1 MSNSKI
7 KIVNPYTKRKR
18 KLPDGIE
25 KEKPP
30 SNKEIRHDIGNATG
44 NSDTNTNTNTN
55 TNNFPKNTG
64 SSNINVSAQASA
76 LCISAS
82 DKAGMEGIDREK
94 IATIILKESGNSAYI
109 QQQRR
114 RDEKVNERVRHLQ
127 QRLQEAS
134 PRDYRVTDELDD
146 TLRGYQQRQA
156 NRATCVVVD
165 MDMFYMA
172 CELLSRPH
180 LNDKPACV
188 GREMILTS
196 NYVARRYGVRS
207 AMAGFIGRKLV
218 EQLSDG
224 REKLI
229 QVPSNFKLYKE
240 KSKIVNEVI
249 REYDPHNMKAYSL
262 DEVYLDIGPYLV
274 LFLQHKDWT
283 HEQIREAVLQ
293 GGDNKSDENMSNDE
307 ESYVIISQAEVM
319 QFLQSQSSMTCLK
332 AVEEVV
338 FRLRQHV
345 KKATGGLTCSAGI
358 ARTHTI
364 AKIASDANKP
374 NGQLV
379 VDPVSTLEFVRAL
392 PVRKIP
398 GVGRVTE
405 KLLQQVCNIHTGL
418 ELYEKRG
425 LVQFL
430 FQPATA
436 EFLLKSSVGCSGEG
450 SSFASF
456 GTEQEESSDHQKGI
470 SRERSFS
477 PESDWALLN
486 IKLEEISRMLSEDMK
501 RKSVMGH
508 TVTVKVKL
516 ANFDVLNRAQSQKQG
531 IYIQNPDE
539 LSTVC
544 SELFSAIRAQHK
556 KDYNQSNKSKD
567 RDSRFSV
574 RLLGIRCSNLIE
586 ESSFEAK
593 QKGKIE
599 KFFTVTPSSEN
610 SPKCKTTSCYTNNG
624 SENSC
629 MTEKKDEVN
638 RKLLF
643 NRYAKIQNGKG
654 ALKDNATA
662 ITIAT
667 TTTASTNTNHTENAE
682 NNVHSP
688 INYNRKNKT
697 NATAARATIK
707 TAFAAAVATATTTS
721 NTGQPQPQT
730 KHYVDIDDK
739 QEEANEEEY
748 VSCPICNRS
757 FLAKDNA
764 KFNTHIDAC
773 LNSDTVRKTIREQDC
788 KESQKSHKRQRLTD
802 FWS

>member
-1 MSNSKI
+1 MSNNQKE
-7 KIVNPYTKRKR
+7 IVNPYTKKKR
-18 KLPDGIE
+18 KQPDGTE
-25 KEKPP
+25 KEIIPYTDLV
-30 SNKEIRHDIGNATG
+30 SNTSTNIGHAV
-44 NSDTNTNTNTN
+44 SDNTKNVPQNTD
-55 TNNFPKNTG
+55 NN
-64 SSNINVSAQASA
+64 NVSAQDQASA

-82 DKAGMEGIDREK
+82 DKAGMEGIDRER

-114 RDEKVNERVRHLQ
+114 RDEKVNERVRQLQ

-134 PRDYRVTDELDD
+134 PRDYRVTDELDE

-156 NRATCVVVD
+156 SRATCVVVD

-188 GREMILTS
+188 GKEMILTS

-229 QVPSNFKLYKE
+229 QVPSNFELYHE

-274 LFLQHKDWT
+274 LFLQHNDWT
-283 HEQIREAVLQ
+283 HEQIREAVLR
-293 GGDNKSDENMSNDE
+293 GGEDNNKSDENKSNDE
-307 ESYVIISQAEVM
+307 ENYTIISPAEVM
-319 QFLQSQSSMTCLK
+319 QFLQSQSSMTCIK
-332 AVEEVV
+332 AVGEVV
-338 FRLRQHV
+338 LRLRQHV
-345 KKATGGLTCSAGI
+345 QKATGGLTCSAGI

-398 GVGRVTE
+398 GIGRVTE

-436 EFLLKSSVGCSGEG
+436 DFLLKSSVGCSGEG

-456 GTEQEESSDHQKGI
+456 GTEQIEETSDHQKGI

-508 TVTVKVKL
+508 TVTIKVKL
-516 ANFDVLNRAQSQKQG
+516 ATFDPLSRAQSQKQG
-531 IYIQNPDE
+531 IYIQNPE
-539 LSTVC
+539 EISTVAC
-544 SELFSAIRAQHK
+544 ELLSAVRAQYK
-556 KDYNQSNKSKD
+556 RDYNQNKSKD

-586 ESSFEAK
+586 ESSYQAK

-599 KFFTVTPSSEN
+599 KFFTITPSSDN
-610 SPKCKTTSCYTNNG
+610 SPKCRTTSCGTNNG
-624 SENSC
+624 SEKNC

-643 NRYAKIQNGKG
+643 NRYAKNQNGKG
-654 ALKDNATA
+654 TIKDNA
-662 ITIAT
+662 ITITT
-667 TTTASTNTNHTENAE
+667 TTTASTNTSDTKNAE
-682 NNVHSP
+682 NRVHSP
-688 INYNRKNKT
+688 INVNTKNKT
-697 NATAARATIK
+697 DVSTTSSTCVTIK
-707 TAFAAAVATATTTS
+707 TAFAAATATPNAS
-721 NTGQPQPQT
+721 HPQT
-730 KHYVDIDDK
+730 NHCVNTDDK
-739 QEEANEEEY
+739 QEEANEEH
-748 VSCPICNRS
+748 VSCPICKRS
-757 FLAKDNA
+757 FLAKNNA

-773 LNSDTVRKTIREQDC
+773 LNGDTVRKAIREQDC
-788 KESQKSHKRQRLTD
+788 IEAQKSRKRQRLTD

>member
-7 KIVNPYTKRKR
+7 KIVNPYTKHKR
-18 KLPDGIE
+18 KLPDGTE

-30 SNKEIRHDIGNATG
+30 SNKEIRRDIGNATG
-44 NSDTNTNTNTN
+44 NSDTNTNTN

-64 SSNINVSAQASA
+64 SSNINVSAQAAA

-207 AMAGFIGRKLV
+207 AMAGLIGRKLV

-262 DEVYLDIGPYLV
+262 DEVYLDIGPYL
-274 LFLQHKDWT
+274 
-283 HEQIREAVLQ
+283 
-293 GGDNKSDENMSNDE
+293 
-307 ESYVIISQAEVM
+307 
-319 QFLQSQSSMTCLK
+319 

-516 ANFDVLNRAQSQKQG
+516 ANFDVLNRA
-531 IYIQNPDE
+531 
-539 LSTVC
+539 
-544 SELFSAIRAQHK
+544 
-556 KDYNQSNKSKD
+556 
-567 RDSRFSV
+567 
-574 RLLGIRCSNLIE
+574 
-586 ESSFEAK
+586 
-593 QKGKIE
+593 
-599 KFFTVTPSSEN
+599 
-610 SPKCKTTSCYTNNG
+610 
-624 SENSC
+624 
-629 MTEKKDEVN
+629 
-638 RKLLF
+638 
-643 NRYAKIQNGKG
+643 
-654 ALKDNATA
+654 
-662 ITIAT
+662 
-667 TTTASTNTNHTENAE
+667 
-682 NNVHSP
+682 
-688 INYNRKNKT
+688 
-697 NATAARATIK
+697 
-707 TAFAAAVATATTTS
+707 
-721 NTGQPQPQT
+721 
-730 KHYVDIDDK
+730 
-739 QEEANEEEY
+739 
-748 VSCPICNRS
+748 
-757 FLAKDNA
+757 
-764 KFNTHIDAC
+764 
-773 LNSDTVRKTIREQDC
+773 
-788 KESQKSHKRQRLTD
+788 
-802 FWS
+802 